1 MLLAGALLGLI
12 ALYLNW
18 TGDGRGIDYLRP
30 DERFQAG
37 YMLPLPLT
45 LLTMGAVV
53 GIGAVFLSGI
63 AGVADMEWRRPVY
76 LRLGV
81 IGGLVMGT
89 FPILAHVGYS
99 TWRYW
104 NDFGVGVF
112 RSGDWSV
119 GLWLALAGGSLAL
132 AGAALSARM
141 LGDKA

>member
-1 MLLAGALLGLI
+1 MGLV

-30 DERFQAG
+30 GERFQAG

-45 LLTMGAVV
+45 LLAIGALV
-53 GIGAVFLSGI
+53 GIGAVILSGI
-63 AGVADMEWRRPVY
+63 AGVADMERRRSAY
-76 LRLGV
+76 RRLGV

-89 FPILAHVGYS
+89 FPILAHLGYWA
-99 TWRYW
+99 WRYW

-132 AGAALSARM
+132 AGTALSARV